1 MRSLLL
7 IGCGSG
13 KSASERVGEKRAEL
27 EARGS
32 LAFTAGLTAD
42 LGDEEFECTLRC
54 ASTPEGVEVSV
65 LKPEN
70 LAEVEAL
77 VSPDGETVTFSG
89 LGLVLPLGENGVS
102 PFAAAAHILD
112 ALKSAHLT
120 DAYELAAGD
129 REYIAAETY
138 LGENGHVTVW
148 YALPDL
154 EPEYAEIVSDGRAV
168 IKCSISDLSQ

>member
-1 MRSLLL
+1 M
-7 IGCGSG
+7 
-13 KSASERVGEKRAEL
+13 
-27 EARGS
+27 
-32 LAFTAGLTAD
+32 
-42 LGDEEFECTLRC
+42 
-54 ASTPEGVEVSV
+54 
-65 LKPEN
+65 
-70 LAEVEAL
+70 
-77 VSPDGETVTFSG
+77 SPDGETVTFSG